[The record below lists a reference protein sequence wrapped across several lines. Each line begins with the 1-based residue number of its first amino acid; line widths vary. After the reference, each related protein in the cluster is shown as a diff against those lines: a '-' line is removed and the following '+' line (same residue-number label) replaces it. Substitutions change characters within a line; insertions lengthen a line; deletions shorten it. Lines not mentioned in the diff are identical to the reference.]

1 MRATKN
7 NQKNGREDAPVL
19 NEGNGQA
26 MPSLKALLFD
36 LDGTLV
42 NTGPLIVE
50 SFRHAAKTVLG
61 LEAPPQELIAAVGT
75 PLASQMRGLVD
86 RHFGEQ
92 LPVDGT
98 LAKTKEELTTQ
109 LLEVYREYCARVHD
123 EYILPYEGVETVLQN
138 FARRGVPMGVVTSK
152 LHHSAVADLAYY
164 DLKKY
169 FQILVGADDV
179 SEHKPLPMPLLK
191 GMELLSTQHEIC
203 LTPQDCAY
211 IGDSPFDTQAG
222 NSAGMHTVAVTYGLF
237 EPESLLA
244 QHPDEIFSSPIEL
257 NSLETYLSL

>member
-1 MRATKN
+1 
-7 NQKNGREDAPVL
+7 
-19 NEGNGQA
+19 
-26 MPSLKALLFD
+26 MPALKALLFD
-36 LDGTLV
+36 LDGTLI

-50 SFRHAAKTVLG
+50 SFRHTAETVLG
-61 LEAPPQELIAAVGT
+61 LDAPPKELIAAVGT
-75 PLASQMRGLVD
+75 PLASQMRGLVE

-98 LAKTKEELTTQ
+98 LAQTKEELTTQ
-109 LLEVYREYCARVHD
+109 LLDVYRVYCARVHD
-123 EYILPYEGVETVLQN
+123 EFILPYEGIDAVLQN

-152 LHHSAVADLAYY
+152 IHRSAVADLAYY
-164 DLKKY
+164 DLGKY

-179 SEHKPLPMPLLK
+179 SEHKPLPAPLLK
-191 GMELLSTQHEIC
+191 GMELLAEHREIC
-203 LTPQDCAY
+203 LTPKDCAY

-237 EPESLLA
+237 EPESLLE
-244 QHPDEIFSSPIEL
+244 QHPVEIFSTPAEL